1 MTGRLEQAL
10 RLKSHGFFFL
20 VGIGRGEPLRRQRGG
35 AAPQGSGGAAPR
47 LGAPSRA
54 RRGSAGGFCP
64 SPPAKPRGGLV
75 LMPVHGKPSYPQPS
89 RSRRKVEER

>member
-20 VGIGRGEPLRRQRGG
+20 AGIGRGEPLRRQRGG

-54 RRGSAGGFCP
+54 RRGPLGTAFQVVEN
-64 SPPAKPRGGLV
+64 ADFWGLFA
-75 LMPVHGKPSYPQPS
+75 LS
-89 RSRRKVEER
+89 

>member
-20 VGIGRGEPLRRQRGG
+20 VGIGSGEPLRRQRGRSPTG
-35 AAPQGSGGAAPR
+35 VGGAAPR

-54 RRGSAGGFCP
+54 RRGPLGTAFQVVKN
-64 SPPAKPRGGLV
+64 ADFWGLF
-75 LMPVHGKPSYPQPS
+75 P
-89 RSRRKVEER
+89 

>member
-20 VGIGRGEPLRRQRGG
+20 VGIGSGEPLRRQRG
-35 AAPQGSGGAAPR
+35 AQPHRVGGAAPR

-54 RRGSAGGFCP
+54 RRGPLGTAFQVVKN
-64 SPPAKPRGGLV
+64 ADFWGLFP
-75 LMPVHGKPSYPQPS
+75 LT
-89 RSRRKVEER
+89 

>member
-20 VGIGRGEPLRRQRGG
+20 VGIGSGG
-35 AAPQGSGGAAPR
+35 SRCDGSGGRSPTGVGGAAPR

-54 RRGSAGGFCP
+54 RRGPLGTAFRWSKTPILGAVPLNLILKG
-64 SPPAKPRGGLV
+64 
-75 LMPVHGKPSYPQPS
+75 
-89 RSRRKVEER
+89 

>member
-20 VGIGRGEPLRRQRGG
+20 VGIGRGSRCDGSGG
-35 AAPQGSGGAAPR
+35 RSPTGVGGAAPR

-54 RRGSAGGFCP
+54 RRGPLFRWSKAPVFGAVLGC
-64 SPPAKPRGGLV
+64 SPYLDTIGCNFD
-75 LMPVHGKPSYPQPS
+75 
-89 RSRRKVEER
+89 RSSSFF

>member
-20 VGIGRGEPLRRQRGG
+20 VGPSRGEPLRRQR
-35 AAPQGSGGAAPR
+35 GGAAPR

-54 RRGSAGGFCP
+54 RRGPLGTAFQVVEN
-64 SPPAKPRGGLV
+64 ADFWGLFA
-75 LMPVHGKPSYPQPS
+75 LS
-89 RSRRKVEER
+89 

>member
-54 RRGSAGGFCP
+54 RRGPLFRWSKTPIFGGC
-64 SPPAKPRGGLV
+64 SPYLDT
-75 LMPVHGKPSYPQPS
+75 
-89 RSRRKVEER
+89 